1 MRLADKQLGC
11 ATRLNVSVE
20 IPITKNDLEN
30 PSELLNHIKSQFSV
44 DRMKRIKVHYKTT
57 FNEYIELDN
66 ITQYEKFFEPTFDL
80 ENCLNFIPRSWES
93 VEEILY
99 HYLKFYGSNDPQASP
114 YEDIFADYIMIEF

>member
-1 MRLADKQLGC
+1 MSLR
-11 ATRLNVSVE
+11 TRLNVSVE

-30 PSELLNHIKSQFSV
+30 PSELLNHIKTQFSV

-99 HYLKFYGSNDPQASP
+99 HYLKFY
-114 YEDIFADYIMIEF
+114 EDIFADYIIIEF

>member
-1 MRLADKQLGC
+1 MR
-11 ATRLNVSVE
+11 TRLNVSVE
-20 IPITKNDLEN
+20 IPISKDNLEN

-44 DRMKRIKVHYKTT
+44 DTAKPEDRSIRRMKRIKVHYKTT

-99 HYLKFYGSNDPQASP
+99 HYLKFY
-114 YEDIFADYIMIEF
+114 EDIFADYIMIEF

>member
-1 MRLADKQLGC
+1 MSLR
-11 ATRLNVSVE
+11 TRLNVSVE

-80 ENCLNFIPRSWES
+80 ENCLSFIPRSWES
-93 VEEILY
+93 VEEILN
-99 HYLKFYGSNDPQASP
+99 HYLKF